1 MMHTRLKILFTSIS
15 CFMMLANIMYAQL
28 PKVYFSTP
36 ERIVAIKKAAQT
48 DSAVKKNIIKLAAK
62 ADRIFNK
69 KFSSVMDKKFI
80 HPCGN
85 EHEYMSLAR
94 YYWPDSTKPDGSKY
108 IRKDGQSNPEALK
121 ISDGQNLGNLIV
133 ALNTLAYTYYYT
145 DNNKYAEKA
154 VQLIRFWFIDTA
166 TMMLPNLNHSG
177 ITTRHDTGRG
187 SGIIDTH
194 TFPIIIDAIG
204 LISSSESWKKSDE
217 VAIKQWFEAYLN
229 WLMTSKNGIHESK
242 TSGNHKT
249 YYDNQIATI
258 SLFCGKKEIAQK
270 VLENAKSLIASQI
283 EPNGEQPNELVRTLG
298 LGYSTFNLK
307 ALFFLATVAETQ
319 GIDLWNYQTTDGR
332 SIRKVLDYLLPYVVG
347 GKKWPHQQI
356 GPYKTRDYFRLLMI
370 AASKFK
376 DDTYKIQAEK
386 IRDNNTNL
394 FIELLNG

>member
-1 MMHTRLKILFTSIS
+1 
-15 CFMMLANIMYAQL
+15 
-28 PKVYFSTP
+28 
-36 ERIVAIKKAAQT
+36 
-48 DSAVKKNIIKLAAK
+48 
-62 ADRIFNK
+62 
-69 KFSSVMDKKFI
+69 
-80 HPCGN
+80 
-85 EHEYMSLAR
+85 
-94 YYWPDSTKPDGSKY
+94 
-108 IRKDGQSNPEALK
+108 
-121 ISDGQNLGNLIV
+121 
-133 ALNTLAYTYYYT
+133 
-145 DNNKYAEKA
+145 
-154 VQLIRFWFIDTA
+154 
-166 TMMLPNLNHSG
+166 MLPNLNHSG
-177 ITTRHDTGRG
+177 ITTGHDTGRG

-194 TFPIIIDAIG
+194 NFPIIIDAIG
-204 LISSSESWKKSDE
+204 LFSSSESWKKSDE

-258 SLFCGKKEIAQK
+258 SLFCGKKEGAQK

-283 EPNGEQPNELVRTLG
+283 ESNGEQPNELVRTLG

-332 SIRKVLDYLLPYVVG
+332 SIRKALDYLLPYVVG